1 MNKNKH
7 PNQLLL
13 LEDVVNLGRKGDLV
27 KAKPGFARNFLLPQK
42 KAVLADKRT
51 IRLQERLKE
60 ERAKQAAVDKKDAE
74 AFAAKIKGKTLK
86 TTVKSDKEGH
96 LYGSVNIVDIV
107 KVLEAEE
114 GVKLERRNVILP
126 KPFKTVGTFE
136 VQLRLKEDVP
146 ASFFLKVI
154 GDGQI
159 EEVKTRVKVKEE
171 GTKEAAEEE
180 AVSEE
185 GEPLPTLKEQKAEM
199 RDELEERSKE

>member
-1 MNKNKH
+1 MNKNNT

-60 ERAKQAAVDKKDAE
+60 ERAKQAALDKKESE

-86 TTVKSDKEGH
+86 TNVKTDKEGH
-96 LYGSVNIVDIV
+96 LYGSVAVVDIV
-107 KVLEAEE
+107 KILETEE
-114 GVKLERRNVILP
+114 DVKLERRNVILP
-126 KPFKTVGTFE
+126 KPIKTVGTFE
-136 VQLRLKEDVP
+136 IHLRLKEDVP

-154 GDGQI
+154 GEGQI
-159 EEVKTRVKVKEE
+159 EEIKTRVKVKEE
-171 GTKEAAEEE
+171 GKEGSEEE
-180 AVSEE
+180 PAADE
-185 GEPLPTLKEQKAEM
+185 GEPLPTLKEQKAEV
-199 RDELEERSKE
+199 RDELEERTKE